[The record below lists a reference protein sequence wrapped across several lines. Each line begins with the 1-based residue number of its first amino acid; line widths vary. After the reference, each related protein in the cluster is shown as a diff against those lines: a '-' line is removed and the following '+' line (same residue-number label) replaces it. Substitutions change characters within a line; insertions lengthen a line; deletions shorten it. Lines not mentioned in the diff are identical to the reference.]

1 MASSTGMRAWFR
13 YLPVTLL
20 LTTLP
25 WPLLAGQDDPA
36 AWLDRMAQ
44 SLHTHS
50 YEGTF
55 IFQRG
60 DRIDTMRVVHAAEDG
75 GYRERLQTLTGSAR
89 EVIRSVDRI
98 SAIKGARADAD
109 VGQQGSPQRPPA
121 FAASMLRAN
130 DRYELKSPGYDRIAG
145 FRCYLLH
152 ANARDTYRY
161 SHRYCLHGETGLPLS
176 SELID
181 ADGHLLER
189 LVFTELEFLDVVFE
203 DSLKPHG
210 CDARHIEVRA
220 AEDQGSGGSHDG
232 EWHFEGLP
240 PGFSPITVSERSFGP
255 DVPHSLHFVLSDGL
269 ATVSVYVD
277 ATTDVTEVFEGATR
291 SGATHAVA
299 RALAG
304 HQVTVV
310 GEVPKKTVERIADAA
325 RFRPADAGAD
335 SPRR

>member
-1 MASSTGMRAWFR
+1 MRTWFR
-13 YLPVTLL
+13 YAPVALVL
-20 LTTLP
+20 MTLP

-36 AWLDRMAQ
+36 AWLDRMVQ
-44 SLHTHS
+44 SQHTHS

-98 SAIKGARADAD
+98 SAIKGARADAE
-109 VGQQGSPQRPPA
+109 GGAQGSPQRPPA
-121 FAASMLRAN
+121 FAARMLRAN
-130 DRYELKSPGYDRIAG
+130 DRYELQSPGYDRVAG
-145 FRCYLLH
+145 FRCYLLD
-152 ANARDTYRY
+152 AKARDTYRY

-181 ADGHLLER
+181 ADGQLLER

-203 DSLKPHG
+203 ESLKPHG

-220 AEDQGSGGSHDG
+220 AEDQSGAVGRDG
-232 EWHFEGLP
+232 EWHFDGLP

-255 DVPHSLHFVLSDGL
+255 DVPPSLHFVLSDGL

-277 ATTDVTEVFEGATR
+277 ATADLSEVFEGATR
-291 SGATHAVA
+291 SGATHAMA
-299 RALAG
+299 RALG
-304 HQVTVV
+304 GYQVTVV
-310 GEVPKKTVERIADAA
+310 GEVPKKTIERIADAA
-325 RFRPADAGAD
+325 RFGPGEPAAD
-335 SPRR
+335 SQQR

>member
-1 MASSTGMRAWFR
+1 MRAWFR
-13 YLPVTLL
+13 YLPVALL
-20 LTTLP
+20 LSLP
-25 WPLLAGQDDPA
+25 GPLLAGGDDPA
-36 AWLDRMAQ
+36 AWLERMAQ
-44 SLHTHS
+44 SLHNHS

-60 DRIDTMRVVHAAEDG
+60 DRIDTMRVVHAAENG

-98 SAIKGARADAD
+98 SAIKGTRVDAD
-109 VGQQGSPQRPPA
+109 GGQQGAPQRPPA
-121 FAASMLRAN
+121 FAATMLRAN
-130 DRYELKSPGYDRIAG
+130 DRYELTSPGYDRIAG
-145 FRCYLLH
+145 FQCRLLH
-152 ANARDTYRY
+152 ARARDTYRF

-181 ADGHLLER
+181 ADGQLLER

-203 DSLKPHG
+203 DSLKAHG

-220 AEDQGSGGSHDG
+220 GDGVGSTGDRDG

-240 PGFSPITVSERSFGP
+240 PGFAPITVSERSFAP
-255 DVPHSLHFVLSDGL
+255 DAPPSLHFVLSDGL

-277 ATTDVTEVFEGATR
+277 ATGNLSDVFEGATR
-291 SGATHAVA
+291 SGATHAMA

-310 GEVPKKTVERIADAA
+310 GEVPKKTIERIADAT
-325 RFRPADAGAD
+325 RFRPGEAGAD
-335 SPRR
+335 SQQR